1 MNNIVSFIPDV
12 FIYIIMYVI
21 KTIFFFS

>member
-1 MNNIVSFIPDV
+1 MNNIVSFIPNV

-21 KTIFFFS
+21 KTIFSFC